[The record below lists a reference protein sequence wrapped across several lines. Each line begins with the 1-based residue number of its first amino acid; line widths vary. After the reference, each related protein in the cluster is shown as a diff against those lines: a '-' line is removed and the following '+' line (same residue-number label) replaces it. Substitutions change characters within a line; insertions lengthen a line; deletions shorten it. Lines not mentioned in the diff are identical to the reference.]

1 MRVMK
6 LPRLTPIGCVVLF
19 AGGALAAP
27 LPPELRSPVAAL
39 RAVAAEGRGNVAAS
53 AAFQQVVRAD
63 AAAIPA
69 LLEAMDGANDFA
81 LNWLRSAIETVAQR
95 DPAGVKA
102 ALGSVER
109 FLRDRQH
116 HPRARRLAF
125 ELMARADA
133 AQAHALLPAFLNDP
147 SNELRREAVQQLADS
162 AAAKAKS
169 GDKAAATAGYQQA
182 LAAAR
187 EADQIEAIAKT
198 LGELGDKVDLQKTFG
213 WITRWKVIGPFDN
226 AGGAGF
232 EKAFAPELGID
243 YAAEAD
249 GLNGKVRW
257 RDYESKSEYGLVDFN
272 QPLTALKSVTG
283 YAAAEFWSD
292 SARPVELRLGCK
304 NGWKVWLNGK
314 PLFGRDEYH
323 RGMEIDQ
330 YRLAAQLQPGK
341 NVILVKCLQ
350 NEQTEDWTKEWEFQI
365 RVTDAQGTP
374 IASAK

>member
-1 MRVMK
+1 MI
-6 LPRLTPIGCVVLF
+6 LPRLTPVGCVALF
-19 AGGALAAP
+19 ALGALAAP
-27 LPPELRSPVAAL
+27 LPSELRTPVAAL
-39 RAVAAEGRGNVAAS
+39 RAVAAEGKGNVAAS
-53 AAFQQVVRAD
+53 AAFQQVVRSD

-69 LLEAMDGANDFA
+69 LLESMDGANDYA

-95 DPAGVKA
+95 DAAGVKGVLA
-102 ALGSVER
+102 PLEG
-109 FLRDRQH
+109 FLRDTRH
-116 HPRARRLAF
+116 HPRARRLAY
-125 ELMARADA
+125 ELVARADA
-133 AQAHALLPAFLNDP
+133 AKAQGLLPDFLNDP
-147 SNELRREAVQQLADS
+147 GNELRREAVQQLADA
-162 AAAKAKS
+162 AAAKAKA
-169 GDKAAATAGYQQA
+169 GDKDAATAGYRKA

-187 EADQIEAIAKT
+187 EADQIESVAKQ

-213 WITRWKVIGPFDN
+213 WVTRWKVIGPFDN

-243 YAAEAD
+243 YAAEVD

-374 IASAK
+374 IVSVK